1 MASVQI
7 NKKQTSATAK
17 LATAFAYGILNVSG
31 NGQRSISIDEVLPF
45 RIRVTNIGIPSYSA
59 NSPAPIGIA
68 IVGFNNYI
76 L

>member
-1 MASVQI
+1 MASVEI

-31 NGQRSISIDEVLPF
+31 TGQRSIGIEEVLPF
-45 RIRVTNIGIPSYSA
+45 RIRITNIVIPGYSA

-68 IVGFNNYI
+68 IIGLNNYI